1 MKVTDAAR
9 TGLILVIVH
18 LVLTVALWASNILRV
33 ISHATPGLL
42 VRMLLG
48 IVSAILLDVV
58 LIILCIALS
67 RTKEQQILDSSN

>member
-1 MKVTDAAR
+1 MKVADAAR

-18 LVLTVALWASNILRV
+18 LVLAVALWASQILRV
-33 ISHATPGLL
+33 INHAPPGLL
-42 VRMLLG
+42 VQMLLG

-58 LIILCIALS
+58 LIILCVALS

>member
-1 MKVTDAAR
+1 MKGADAAR

-18 LVLTVALWASNILRV
+18 LVLAVALWASQILRV
-33 ISHATPGLL
+33 INHAPPGLL
-42 VRMLLG
+42 VQMLLG

-58 LIILCIALS
+58 LIILCVALS